1 MGWALGLERLVLLLA
16 QRQAAP
22 PAPPDLYVVN
32 RGPAAAGW
40 ALTLTRRWRL
50 SGLAVELDLSGAAFG
65 KQFKRADRSGAPWAA
80 VIGDSEAA
88 ERLVVLKEL
97 RGEAGEDRR
106 LAPEAVPA
114 MVSEASKWQA

>member
-1 MGWALGLERLVLLLA
+1 
-16 QRQAAP
+16 
-22 PAPPDLYVVN
+22 
-32 RGPAAAGW
+32 
-40 ALTLTRRWRL
+40 
-50 SGLAVELDLSGAAFG
+50 
-65 KQFKRADRSGAPWAA
+65 